1 MTGTGGLL
9 RRIDLGQLEGCR
21 RPGCSRPTF
30 LPRRPNPL
38 QVSTGSTELKIQEK
52 TAFQVS
58 TLDPTGRLLE
68 SHARSFLGLAEKYG
82 APLGSR

>member
-9 RRIDLGQLEGCR
+9 RRIDLAQLEGCR
-21 RPGCSRPTF
+21 RPGRSR
-30 LPRRPNPL
+30 
-38 QVSTGSTELKIQEK
+38 SLKIQEK